1 MDFSDNYLNYKEY
14 KKLGGT
20 LDQTPFNILE
30 FQAQKEIDKLTFG
43 RLKDLDEQINEVKM
57 CIFEL
62 INTLD
67 SYSLDI
73 NTNENKGI
81 ASENIDGYSVT
92 YKSTTSEDIK
102 AKNNEIKD
110 IIESYLSDCVLDNGI
125 PYLYRGTK

>member
-73 NTNENKGI
+73 NNSENKGI

>member
-57 CIFEL
+57 CVFEL
-62 INTLD
+62 INTLEG
-67 SYSLDI
+67 YSLDI
-73 NTNENKGI
+73 NTSKNKGI

-125 PYLYRGTK
+125 PYLYRGTR

>member
-30 FQAQKEIDKLTFG
+30 FQAQKEVDKLTFG

-73 NTNENKGI
+73 NKSENKGI